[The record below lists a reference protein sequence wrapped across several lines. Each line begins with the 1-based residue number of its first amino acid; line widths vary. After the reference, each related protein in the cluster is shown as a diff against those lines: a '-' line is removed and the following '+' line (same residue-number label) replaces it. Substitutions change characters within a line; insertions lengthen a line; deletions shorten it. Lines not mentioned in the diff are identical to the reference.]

1 MLSEPIHED
10 LQALGLRGMARAL
23 RRQLEQPFA
32 AELDF
37 EERLA
42 LLIDAE
48 RQERAGYRYAQ
59 RVRWAR
65 LPQGDASIE
74 GIDGAAPRGIDRSLL
89 KRLST
94 LQWIDQK
101 LNLLIIGPTGV
112 GKSYLASALAHQ
124 ACRQEISVRCLRL
137 PRLIEELARADAQR
151 KKSALFRQLAKVQ
164 LLMIDDFGLNPL
176 HDSQQ
181 RDLLEILDDRYDK
194 ASTLIT
200 SQLPV
205 DRWHN
210 YLGDPTLA
218 DAILDR
224 LIHNAHRIQLS
235 GDSMRA
241 RKAAAISA
249 PATEKEVKSSKAD

>member
-1 MLSEPIHED
+1 MLSAPMHED

-23 RRQLEQPFA
+23 RRQIEQPLA

-65 LPQGDASIE
+65 LPQGDASLE

-164 LLMIDDFGLNPL
+164 LLMIDDFGLN
-176 HDSQQ
+176 
-181 RDLLEILDDRYDK
+181 
-194 ASTLIT
+194 
-200 SQLPV
+200 QLPV

-249 PATEKEVKSSKAD
+249 TATEKEVKSSKAD

>member
-1 MLSEPIHED
+1 
-10 LQALGLRGMARAL
+10 
-23 RRQLEQPFA
+23 
-32 AELDF
+32 
-37 EERLA
+37 
-42 LLIDAE
+42 
-48 RQERAGYRYAQ
+48 
-59 RVRWAR
+59 
-65 LPQGDASIE
+65 
-74 GIDGAAPRGIDRSLL
+74 
-89 KRLST
+89 
-94 LQWIDQK
+94 
-101 LNLLIIGPTGV
+101 
-112 GKSYLASALAHQ
+112 
-124 ACRQEISVRCLRL
+124 
-137 PRLIEELARADAQR
+137 
-151 KKSALFRQLAKVQ
+151 
-164 LLMIDDFGLNPL
+164 MIDDFGLNPL

-241 RKAAAISA
+241 RRAAAISA
-249 PATEKEVKSSKAD
+249 PEAEKEVKSSKAD